1 MGILPVIFEKM
12 NMNGSN
18 NKPKEKITD
27 KYKKQNSQLF
37 SKTIFS
43 QKFNKN
49 DLKWLNGDDNNK
61 YNPLLVEDDNVSLH
75 LQISDKEDKKKEEKG
90 SIYKKSVL
98 IGGLSKHRTSG
109 NLEFV
114 NDKENEEEDA
124 KYEDNYFNGDLSLSG
139 EEEK

>member
-1 MGILPVIFEKM
+1 M
-12 NMNGSN
+12 NESN
-18 NKPKEKITD
+18 NKSKEKITD
-27 KYKKQNSQLF
+27 KYKNQNSQLF

-49 DLKWLNGDDNNK
+49 DLKWLNGDDTNK
-61 YNPLLVEDDNVSLH
+61 YNPLLVEDDTSSLH
-75 LQISDKEDKKKEEKG
+75 LQISDKDKKEEKG

-114 NDKENEEEDA
+114 NDKENEEEDS
-124 KYEDNYFNGDLSLSG
+124 KFEDKYFNGDLSLSG

>member
-49 DLKWLNGDDNNK
+49 DLK
-61 YNPLLVEDDNVSLH
+61 
-75 LQISDKEDKKKEEKG
+75 
-90 SIYKKSVL
+90 
-98 IGGLSKHRTSG
+98 
-109 NLEFV
+109 
-114 NDKENEEEDA
+114 
-124 KYEDNYFNGDLSLSG
+124 
-139 EEEK
+139 

>member
-1 MGILPVIFEKM
+1 M
-12 NMNGSN
+12 
-18 NKPKEKITD
+18 
-27 KYKKQNSQLF
+27 
-37 SKTIFS
+37 
-43 QKFNKN
+43 
-49 DLKWLNGDDNNK
+49 
-61 YNPLLVEDDNVSLH
+61 H

-114 NDKENEEEDA
+114 NDKENEEEDS